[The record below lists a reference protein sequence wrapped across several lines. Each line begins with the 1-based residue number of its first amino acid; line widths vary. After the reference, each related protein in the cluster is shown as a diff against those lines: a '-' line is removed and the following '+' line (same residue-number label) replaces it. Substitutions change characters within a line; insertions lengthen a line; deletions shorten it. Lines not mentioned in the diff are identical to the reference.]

1 MENTSSISAIH
12 LKSII
17 TPSTGHGYSNV
28 KRLFALLI
36 LIGILL
42 VCTVSVMTLGA
53 YSTSP
58 AETFYVIWA
67 HISPFLDVSDISNLH
82 NTIVWNLRIPR
93 ILLAIC
99 VGLILAAS
107 GAAYQ
112 ACFRNP
118 LVEPYILG
126 ASQGA
131 AFGAALGMVFP
142 RFFFSIQLSAFVFAM
157 LAVAIAYAMARTRGE
172 NPLVALIL
180 AGVIIASVFS
190 GLVSILKYIAST
202 AELRGIVFWMMG
214 GFYYATWDDVRL
226 VAPISLFCFTVILCF
241 GWKMNILTMG
251 DEEAKSLGVNP
262 ERHKFILIG
271 LATLGTAVSVSTV
284 GIIAWVG
291 LIMPHAARIMIGPD
305 NRFLVPAASLLGAVY
320 LIVCD
325 TLARCL
331 TSSEIPVGILTS
343 LVGAP
348 YLFFLLKTKGKE
360 ALG

>member
-1 MENTSSISAIH
+1 MEGVISLH
-12 LKSII
+12 GENEFSEFKRII
-17 TPSTGHGYSNV
+17 
-28 KRLFALLI
+28 
-36 LIGILL
+36 ILL
-42 VCTVSVMTLGA
+42 LLLGGTVLSAASVITLGA
-53 YSTSP
+53 YGTGLWD
-58 AETFYVIWA
+58 TYRVILA
-67 HISPFLDVSDISNLH
+67 HLTPFFDGLEISKLH
-82 NTIVWNLRIPR
+82 TTIIWNLRAPR

-99 VGLILAAS
+99 VGMVLASS

-142 RFFFSIQLSAFVFAM
+142 LFFLSIQFSAFFFSA
-157 LAVAIAYAMARTRGE
+157 LAVGLAYTLARVRGE
-172 NPLVALIL
+172 NPLITLIL

-190 GLVSILKYIAST
+190 GLVSILKFIASD

-214 GFYYATWDDVRL
+214 GFYYATWDDIAL
-226 VAPISLFCFTVILCF
+226 TAPIGLACFLVIWCF
-241 GWKMNILTMG
+241 GWKLNILSMG
-251 DEEAKSLGVNP
+251 DEESKSLGVNP
-262 ERHKFILIG
+262 ERYKFILIG
-271 LATLGTAVSVSTV
+271 LATLGTAISVSTV

-291 LIMPHAARIMIGPD
+291 LMMPHAARMMIGPD
-305 NRFLVPAASLLGAVY
+305 NRYVVPAAGLLGAIY
-320 LIVCD
+320 LIICD

-348 YLFFLLKTKGKE
+348 YLFFLLKTKGRE
-360 ALG
+360 VLG